1 MHAST
6 LRRAVT
12 HALVMTILSSTAM
25 TAGYTA
31 PALAVEEA
39 TTSGAVISHK
49 PHNISPQIKGHA
61 ELMVHTMQSV
71 SGDRTTASTLL
82 FVPDGK
88 RHTGDGQ

>member
-12 HALVMTILSSTAM
+12 HALVMTILSSTVM
-25 TAGYTA
+25 IAGSTV

-39 TTSGAVISHK
+39 ATSGAVISHK

-61 ELMVHTMQSV
+61 QLMVHTM
-71 SGDRTTASTLL
+71 
-82 FVPDGK
+82 
-88 RHTGDGQ
+88 